1 MQVNRISSVNNYSMN
16 GVNRNQ
22 NQVKKNDVQFTALVT
37 QTAVDSY
44 APLVE
49 KGIGRFMD
57 YMKDLTMQAVNKN
70 GGAMEQLKKLIG
82 STSAEA
88 LVKNPQAYTE
98 ALDKQA
104 TKLLPLS
111 GQGTRGAEIRNKI
124 TNQLGI
130 PNTNKTDVPLPAII
144 GKAADGEKI
153 YLTTA
158 NNELLH
164 MMEAGQLSPFEKI
177 HTIRTEVSDGDAT
190 VLVEGLKKGIIPTD
204 RPALFSYT
212 DDVGTKG
219 HEDYSELMKRFKE
232 LGSDSPVEVISRG
245 YLEAK
250 EKAAGVLGTFVP
262 KGKFFAVEEKPKMEL
277 LNELIPNDNMVMTNI
292 GKNLFPPK
300 GLEEIKSRIPAGGV
314 NDPANTLIKMDKG
327 QPKWH
332 VTEGILKPAGERG
345 TLDVIPKGGNFS
357 DIGNGAVF
365 TDIMTDIAS
374 GKFPNVFPESLEA
387 QIRKN
392 VTMAQDGLSASLKY
406 GDKSVELP
414 TTFGDKLE
422 KLKQEM
428 TDTIA
433 KAKESAQDF
442 ANRTTQG

>member
-1 MQVNRISSVNNYSMN
+1 MQVNRISSVNNYSVN

-22 NQVKKNDVQFTALVT
+22 NQVRKNDVSFRALVT

-111 GQGTRGAEIRNKI
+111 GQGSRGAEIRNKI
-124 TNQLGI
+124 TSQLGI
-130 PNTNKTDVPLPAII
+130 PNTNKTDVPLPAVI

-177 HTIRTEVSDGDAT
+177 HTIRTDVSDGDAT

-245 YLEAK
+245 YLETQ
-250 EKAAGVLGTFVP
+250 EKAAKTLGTFLAEDENKV
-262 KGKFFAVEEKPKMEL
+262 FFKVFEKPEL
-277 LNELIPNDNMVMTNI
+277 ETLREHLGPDEKVMTNI
-292 GKNLFPPK
+292 GKTLFTPK

-314 NDPANTLIKMDKG
+314 NDPVNTLIKMDKG

-345 TLDVIPKGGNFS
+345 VLNVIPKGGQFS
-357 DIGNGAVF
+357 DIGNGTVF
-365 TDIMTDIAS
+365 TDIMTDIAG
-374 GKFPNVFPESLEA
+374 GKFPNVFPETLEA

-392 VTMAQDGLSASLKY
+392 VKLAPDGLSAVLNY
-406 GDKSVELP
+406 GDKAVTLP
-414 TTFGDKLE
+414 TTKGKE
-422 KLKQEM
+422 AAEAA
-428 TDTIA
+428 A
-433 KAKESAQDF
+433 KAAQ
-442 ANRTTQG
+442 